1 MRTRNKSYGD
11 YGITE
16 DEKIYIRDF
25 CRSADEEQKLII
37 KNALAEINPYI
48 APYIYYS
55 LTEGKSYDK
64 MIVKQEI
71 YMSKEDFYGY
81 RRKGMEAIKRYMQLY
96 HIWDR
101 GV

>member
-1 MRTRNKSYGD
+1 MRTRYKSYGD

-16 DEKIYIRDF
+16 DEKMYILDF
-25 CRSADEEQKLII
+25 CRMANDEQKMII
-37 KNALAEINPYI
+37 KNALAELNPYI

-64 MIVKQEI
+64 MIVRKEI

-81 RRKGMEAIKRYMQLY
+81 RRKGMEAIKRYMLW
-96 HIWDR
+96 HGIWEK
-101 GV
+101 

>member
-1 MRTRNKSYGD
+1 MRTRNTSYSD

-16 DEKIYIRDF
+16 DEKKYILDF
-25 CRSADEEQKLII
+25 CRTADADQKMIM
-37 KNALAEINPYI
+37 KNALSELNPYI

-96 HIWDR
+96 RMWEM
-101 GV
+101 